1 MSYKLFTS
9 ESVAAGHPDK
19 VADAVSDAILDAL
32 LAKDPNARAGLETI
46 VGANKIGLF
55 GEIKT
60 SAKVDFEAIVRDT
73 IKRLG
78 YTNPDWNFSHESPI
92 DKIGRAHV

>member
-1 MSYKLFTS
+1 MSYQLFTS

-19 VADAVSDAILDAL
+19 IADAISDALLDAL
-32 LAKDPNARAGLETI
+32 LEQDPFARAGLETI

-60 SAKVDFEAIVRDT
+60 SAKVDFESIKNTGLSFKIKAILDLPVLD
-73 IKRLG
+73 
-78 YTNPDWNFSHESPI
+78 SH
-92 DKIGRAHV
+92 